1 MFNFLFRRNNFR
13 TKLIFIAPDI
23 NSGGAENILFNVAKT
38 LNKKDIVIIS
48 LTDIG
53 FYGSKLKNYG
63 YDFYALKMKK
73 NIFAIFKFIY
83 LIILIYKYKPLIV
96 HTWLYRANLFG
107 GVAAKIAGVN
117 KIYWTIHHDFEYSNF
132 LMMLEMKILILLSS
146 FIPKKIIFG
155 SDISKKNHILNGYSK
170 DKSIIINNGVSTKIF
185 KPNKKFRIDFRKA
198 LGIEEDCL
206 VLGNIARYH
215 PLKDHETLFKALQII
230 KNKGLRFKC
239 ILIGSGFTNKI
250 KKIKERIN
258 YYELNQNLIIYG
270 QTFKINEIINAFDI
284 NILTS
289 KKECSPISLLESMST
304 GVPCIS
310 TNVGDASQLIMDAG
324 WTVQISDFKS
334 LAKLIQKIYLDKNII
349 KIKSKKARK
358 RVEMF
363 YLLEIM
369 IEKYKALYF

>member
-38 LNKKDIVIIS
+38 LNKEDIVLIS
-48 LTDIG
+48 LPDIG

-63 YDFYALKMKK
+63 YEFYALKMKK

-185 KPNKKFRIDFRKA
+185 KSNKKFRIDFRKA
-198 LGIEEDCL
+198 LGIEEECL

-310 TNVGDASQLIMDAG
+310 TNVGDASQLIMDTG

-334 LAKLIQKIYLDKNII
+334 LAELIQKIYLDKNII

-363 YLLEIM
+363 YRLEIM

>member
-1 MFNFLFRRNNFR
+1 MFNFLFRRKNFR

-38 LNKKDIVIIS
+38 FNKKDIVLIS

-53 FYGSKLKNYG
+53 FYGSKLKNCG
-63 YDFYALKMKK
+63 YELYALEMKK
-73 NIFAIFKFIY
+73 NIFAIFKFLY
-83 LIILIYKYKPLIV
+83 LIIIIYKYKPLIV

-107 GVAAKIAGVN
+107 GVAAKIAGVK

-132 LMMLEMKILILLSS
+132 LMMLEMKILILFSY

-155 SDISKKNHILNGYSK
+155 SDISKNNHILNGYSK
-170 DKSIIINNGVSTKIF
+170 DKSTIINNGVSTKIF
-185 KPNKKFRIDFRKA
+185 KPNIKFRIDFRKA

-206 VLGNIARYH
+206 LLGNIARYH
-215 PLKDHETLFKALQII
+215 PLKDHETLFRALQIV
-230 KNKGLRFKC
+230 KNKGLKFKC

-258 YYELNQNLIIYG
+258 YYELSQNLIIYG

-310 TNVGDASQLIMDAG
+310 TNVGDASKLIMDAG

-334 LAKLIQKIYLDKNII
+334 LAKLIKKIYLDKNII
-349 KIKSKKARK
+349 NIKSKKSRK

-363 YLLEIM
+363 YRLEIM

>member
-1 MFNFLFRRNNFR
+1 MFNFLFRRKNFR

-38 LNKKDIVIIS
+38 LNKKDIILIS
-48 LTDIG
+48 LTDSG

-63 YDFYALKMKK
+63 YEFYALKMKK

-132 LMMLEMKILILLSS
+132 LMMLEMKILILLSY

-155 SDISKKNHILNGYSK
+155 SDISKKNHILNGFSK
-170 DKSIIINNGVSTKIF
+170 YKSTIINNGVSTKIF

-198 LGIEEDCL
+198 LSIDEDCL

-215 PLKDHETLFKALQII
+215 PLKDHETLFRALQIV

-310 TNVGDASQLIMDAG
+310 TNVGDASQLIMDSG

-334 LAKLIQKIYLDKNII
+334 LAELIQKIYIDKNII

-363 YLLEIM
+363 YRLEIM

>member
-1 MFNFLFRRNNFR
+1 MFNFLFRRKNFR

-38 LNKKDIVIIS
+38 LNKKDIVLIS

-63 YDFYALKMKK
+63 YEFYALKMKK

-132 LMMLEMKILILLSS
+132 LMMLEMKILILFSY

-170 DKSIIINNGVSTKIF
+170 DKSTIINNGVSTKIF
-185 KPNKKFRIDFRKA
+185 KSNKKFRIDFRKA
-198 LGIEEDCL
+198 LGIDEDCL

-215 PLKDHETLFKALQII
+215 PLKDHETLFKALQIL

-258 YYELNQNLIIYG
+258 YYELNQNIIIYG

-310 TNVGDASQLIMDAG
+310 TNVGDASQLIMDSG
-324 WTVQISDFKS
+324 WTVQISDFKL
-334 LAKLIQKIYLDKNII
+334 LAELIQKIYLDKNII

-363 YLLEIM
+363 YRLEIM

>member
-1 MFNFLFRRNNFR
+1 MFNFLFRRKNFR

-38 LNKKDIVIIS
+38 LNKKDIVLIS

-63 YDFYALKMKK
+63 YEFYALKMKK

-107 GVAAKIAGVN
+107 GFAAKIAGVN

-132 LMMLEMKILILLSS
+132 LMMLEMKILILFSY

-170 DKSIIINNGVSTKIF
+170 DKSTIINNGVSTKIF
-185 KPNKKFRIDFRKA
+185 KSNKKFRIDFRKA
-198 LGIEEDCL
+198 LGIDEDCL

-215 PLKDHETLFKALQII
+215 PLKDHETLFKALQIL
-230 KNKGLRFKC
+230 KNKGLKFKC

-258 YYELNQNLIIYG
+258 YYELNQNIIIYG

-310 TNVGDASQLIMDAG
+310 TNVGDASQLIMDSG
-324 WTVQISDFKS
+324 WTVQISDFKL
-334 LAKLIQKIYLDKNII
+334 LAELIQKIYLDKNII

-363 YLLEIM
+363 YRLEIM

>member
-1 MFNFLFRRNNFR
+1 MFNFLFRRKNFR

-38 LNKKDIVIIS
+38 LNKKDIVLIS

-63 YDFYALKMKK
+63 YEFYALKMKK

-132 LMMLEMKILILLSS
+132 LMMLEMKILILFSY

-170 DKSIIINNGVSTKIF
+170 DKSTIINNGVSTKIF
-185 KPNKKFRIDFRKA
+185 KSNKKFRIDFRKA
-198 LGIEEDCL
+198 LGINEDCL

-215 PLKDHETLFKALQII
+215 PLKDHETLFKALQIL

-258 YYELNQNLIIYG
+258 FYELNQNIIIYG

-310 TNVGDASQLIMDAG
+310 TNVGDASQLIMDSG
-324 WTVQISDFKS
+324 WTVQISDFKL
-334 LAKLIQKIYLDKNII
+334 LAELIQKIYIDKNII

-363 YLLEIM
+363 YRLEIM

>member
-1 MFNFLFRRNNFR
+1 MFNFLFRRKNFR

>member
-1 MFNFLFRRNNFR
+1 MFNFLFRRKNFR

-38 LNKKDIVIIS
+38 LNKKDIVLIS

-63 YDFYALKMKK
+63 YEFYALKMKK

-132 LMMLEMKILILLSS
+132 LMMLEMKILILFSY

-170 DKSIIINNGVSTKIF
+170 DKSTIINNGVSTKIF
-185 KPNKKFRIDFRKA
+185 KSNKKFRIDFRKA
-198 LGIEEDCL
+198 LGIDEDCL

-215 PLKDHETLFKALQII
+215 PLKDHETLFKALQIL
-230 KNKGLRFKC
+230 KNKGLKFKC

-258 YYELNQNLIIYG
+258 YYELNQNIIIYG

-310 TNVGDASQLIMDAG
+310 TNVGDASQLIMDSG
-324 WTVQISDFKS
+324 WTVQISDFKL
-334 LAKLIQKIYLDKNII
+334 LAELIQKIYIDKNII

-363 YLLEIM
+363 YRLEIM